1 MKLRGD
7 NAIREKG
14 WTEMDLIKSHGI
26 YEENSSHKKSRD
38 GEVRRKRRKDM
49 KEE

>member
-7 NAIREKG
+7 NATRGKG
-14 WTEMDLIKSHGI
+14 WTKMDLIKSHGI

-38 GEVRRKRRKDM
+38 GEVRK
-49 KEE
+49 KEK